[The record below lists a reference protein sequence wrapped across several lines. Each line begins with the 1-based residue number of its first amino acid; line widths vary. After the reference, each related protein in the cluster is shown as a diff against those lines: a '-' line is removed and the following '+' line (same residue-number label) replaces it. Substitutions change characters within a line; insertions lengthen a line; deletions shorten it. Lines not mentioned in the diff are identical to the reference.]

1 MPKKGSNM
9 PTMGI
14 RSAKPAKPSPP
25 RTSLADALFS
35 GTRQRVLGLLFG
47 QPKRSFFATEL
58 IALAGAGSGGVQR
71 ELQRL
76 SDAGLVTVSRVGNQK
91 HYQAN
96 PKAPV
101 FAEVCGIATKT
112 FGLAGP
118 LGAALKPLQKRIE
131 LALVYGSVASGRDS
145 AKSDIDILIVADDL
159 TLENVYAALAKT
171 EKQLARPVNPTLYTR
186 AEFQRRRKANN
197 PFLAKLLTG
206 KTLPLIGALTDG

>member
-1 MPKKGSNM
+1 M

-14 RSAKPAKPSPP
+14 RSVKPVEPIPP

-47 QPKRSFFATEL
+47 QPGRSFFATEL

-76 SDAGLVTVSRVGNQK
+76 SNAGLVMVSWVGNQK

-96 PKAPV
+96 PGAPV
-101 FAEVCGIATKT
+101 FEEVCSIAAKT
-112 FGLAGP
+112 FGLAEP
-118 LGAALKPLQKRIE
+118 LRAALRPLQKRIE
-131 LALVYGSVASGRDS
+131 LAFVYGSVASGCDS
-145 AKSDIDILIVADDL
+145 AKSDIDVLIVADDL
-159 TLENVYAALAKT
+159 ILEDVYGALAKA

-186 AEFQRRRKANN
+186 AEFKRRRKANN
-197 PFLAKLLTG
+197 PFLAKVLAG
-206 KTLPLIGALTDG
+206 KTLPLIGTVSDGQAGTR